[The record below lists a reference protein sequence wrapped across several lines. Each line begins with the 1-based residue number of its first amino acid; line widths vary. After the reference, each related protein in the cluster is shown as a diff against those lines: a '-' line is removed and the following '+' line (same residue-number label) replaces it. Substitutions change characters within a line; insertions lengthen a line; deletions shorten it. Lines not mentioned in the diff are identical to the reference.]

1 MKGNPRY
8 MPKRSVMAVV
18 VLTDGGTLQ
27 GRLFITD
34 QVRISDLLNDERKF
48 LPLQMADGSIVALS
62 KSSIQQVTM
71 AAAESA
77 AYTGRDPWRILGLQE
92 GASVEEVKRAY
103 RDLCKINHPD
113 VIKGFGLSP
122 EYQELASRNTA
133 RINAAYRQILDTL
146 RAMPEAAE

>member
-34 QVRISDLLNDERKF
+34 QVQISDLLNDERKF

-71 AAAESA
+71 AAAKSA
-77 AYTGRDPWRILGLQE
+77 AYTGRDPWANPRSPGGRLGGRSE
-92 GASVEEVKRAY
+92 TR
-103 RDLCKINHPD
+103 
-113 VIKGFGLSP
+113 LS
-122 EYQELASRNTA
+122 
-133 RINAAYRQILDTL
+133 
-146 RAMPEAAE
+146 